1 MPTKS
6 WKWVSIS
13 IDLTRGLTYHLQDAG
28 GCVEE
33 QVGGPQHV
41 GGGVVHLSKHTF
53 FFAEVFKPN
62 PLE

>member
-6 WKWVSIS
+6 WKGVSIS
-13 IDLTRGLTYHLQDAG
+13 IDLSYHLQDAG

-41 GGGVVHLSKHTF
+41 GGGVVHLLKHTF

>member
-1 MPTKS
+1 M
-6 WKWVSIS
+6 VSIS
-13 IDLTRGLTYHLQDAG
+13 IEFSRGISYHLRGAG

-41 GGGVVHLSKHTF
+41 GGGVVHLLKHTF
-53 FFAEVFKPN
+53 FFAEGFKTN